1 MQVHTDAGLTG
12 LGETFYAPTVVQAA
26 VHDHFGPLL
35 IGRDPFEVER
45 HWEAMFRL
53 SDHAGYGGAE
63 MRAISALDVALW
75 DIKGQAVGV
84 PVYGLLGGAVRRRI
98 RVYATGMPYEGAAEL
113 ARRLL
118 GEGITAM
125 KGGPTIPLAQASD
138 GQYLSAR
145 DLDRALKPFREI
157 RDAVGPDMELANDG
171 HGKWAL
177 PVAIRIAQAMEP
189 LEPLWQEDLMPLL
202 NPAALRRLQEATRT
216 PVCVSERLLTR
227 WQHRQYIENG
237 AARIVMPDLIW
248 TGGVSETHKVAILAS
263 AHQVPLAPHDATGP
277 VNIFACAQVCMSA
290 PNVMLQEHVP
300 AFHRGWYA
308 DFVEP
313 NLEIRA
319 ATCTRRS
326 ARGSARGSSRG
337 CATGRTPWWWRATRR
352 ARVHRPLGGLP
363 GPQRGDAG
371 RGGPPAPRAWAPH
384 RRRRLT
390 WPTAGRA
397 HSGRP
402 ACAPVCLRFRAS
414 GDVRGPA
421 ETGSRQEGPRRAPAS
436 RAWPAARRSRPR
448 LWSRKRRGARV
459 ALEQLG
465 GLESMKA
472 R

>member
-1 MQVHTDAGLTG
+1 MRITRIETIRVKAQPHLIWVQVHTDAGLTG

-63 MRAISALDVALW
+63 MRAISALDMALW
-75 DIKGQAVGV
+75 DIKGQAAGV
-84 PVYGLLGGAVRRRI
+84 PVYELLGGAVRRRI

-118 GEGITAM
+118 DEGITAM

-189 LEPLWQEDLMPLL
+189 LEPMWQEDLMPLL
-202 NPAALRRLQEATRT
+202 NPEALRRLQEATRT
-216 PVCVSERLLTR
+216 PVCVSERLLSR

-248 TGGVSETHKVAILAS
+248 TGGISETHKVAILAS

-290 PNVMLQEHVP
+290 PNAMIQEHVP
-300 AFHRGWYA
+300 AFHKGWYA

-313 NLEIRA
+313 NLDIRDGYLHA
-319 ATCTRRS
+319 
-326 ARGSARGSSRG
+326 
-337 CATGRTPWWWRATRR
+337 
-352 ARVHRPLGGLP
+352 
-363 GPQRGDAG
+363 PQRPGIGTRLKPGVRDRPDAVVVASDEPG
-371 RGGPPAPRAWAPH
+371 ESPIDHWGASPARSEAMQAEVDRLRRERGPPA
-384 RRRRLT
+384 
-390 WPTAGRA
+390 AG
-397 HSGRP
+397 SG
-402 ACAPVCLRFRAS
+402 
-414 GDVRGPA
+414 
-421 ETGSRQEGPRRAPAS
+421 
-436 RAWPAARRSRPR
+436 
-448 LWSRKRRGARV
+448 
-459 ALEQLG
+459 
-465 GLESMKA
+465 
-472 R
+472 